1 MPTYKLKPGFNH
13 YGYRDSKDSDG
24 NPIIVNGVTQ
34 RERYKLKVGE
44 TEVMSEERFIEAN
57 LKDRFVLVSGSSEA
71 GSSESDEPSSTDW
84 SFIKKKNQTE
94 VLDLISNV
102 QDKETASKIY
112 EAEESGKNREKV
124 LEAARLKYIEL
135 GGSTE

>member
-34 RERYKLKVGE
+34 RERYKLKAGD
-44 TEVMSEERFIEAN
+44 TEVMSEERFIESN
-57 LKDRFVLVSGSSEA
+57 LKDRFVLVSGEA
-71 GSSESDEPSSTDW
+71 ETEPDDTDW

-94 VLDLISNV
+94 VLDLIYNV

-124 LEAARLKYIEL
+124 LEAARLKYVEL